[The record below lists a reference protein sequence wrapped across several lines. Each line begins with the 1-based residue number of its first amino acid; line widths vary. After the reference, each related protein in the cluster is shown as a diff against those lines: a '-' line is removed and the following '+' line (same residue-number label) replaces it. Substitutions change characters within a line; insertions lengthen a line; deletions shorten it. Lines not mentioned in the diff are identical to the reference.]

1 MKERFTIVP
10 VMGHYEI
17 KDSYTSKTIVS
28 GDTYREV
35 LAELEELLQSFK

>member
-1 MKERFTIVP
+1 MKERFIIVP

-17 KDSYTSKTIVS
+17 KDSYTKKTIVS

-35 LAELEELLQSFK
+35 MEEMEELSEQF